1 MYCTSIGLTHFYS
14 YDGHFRWLWPR
25 HAFRALLL
33 QPFISS
39 GLPNVEPFFHSPPR
53 PFIFLGQRCL
63 GDSDKVCP
71 VCERTNRKVKNPI
84 ACIFLHTER
93 AVHVSHQVFEM
104 KKSLEIPGDLHE
116 QFFRYR
122 AMQTNFKL
130 CQHLS
135 CRYLKGSSDG
145 FKTVSDFFGRGV
157 FTPH

>member
-1 MYCTSIGLTHFYS
+1 MALASTCLPCTSFATIHFI
-14 YDGHFRWLWPR
+14 R
-25 HAFRALLL
+25 
-33 QPFISS
+33 SS
-39 GLPNVEPFFHSPPR
+39 QFEPFFLSPPR
-53 PFIFLGQRCL
+53 PFIFLVQRCL

-84 ACIFLHTER
+84 ACILLHTKR

-122 AMQTNFKL
+122 AVQTNFKL